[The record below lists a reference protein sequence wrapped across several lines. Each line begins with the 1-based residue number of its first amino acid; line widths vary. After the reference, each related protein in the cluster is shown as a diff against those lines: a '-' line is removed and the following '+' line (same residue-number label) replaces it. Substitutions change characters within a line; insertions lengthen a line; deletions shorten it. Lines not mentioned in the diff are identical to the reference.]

1 MSQKIYFSILR
12 LDHPELKSYWENFAL
27 PFRQGMTVT
36 AALRHI
42 RRFPVNINGKSVPAV
57 VFQDD
62 CVGAG
67 CTSCLFVINGVPRL
81 GCQTQVQELSQPV
94 SVEPLAKFPVVRDL
108 VVNKKR
114 LREARGAMQSW
125 NELEGIL
132 SGSFFERQSQSVS
145 QNLLRLNSCT
155 SCGACLEACP
165 QVGKKSAY
173 LGVQALS
180 RVALFASTPV
190 GQLQMPSR
198 PDSLNG
204 PLGLDGCDQSQ
215 NCVRA
220 CPQKI
225 PLTESLATL
234 SKKSFLY
241 NIFK

>member
-1 MSQKIYFSILR
+1 MSQKIYFTILR
-12 LDHPELKSYWENFAL
+12 QDHPELKSYWESFVL

-42 RRFPVNINGKSVPAV
+42 RRFPININGRSVPAV

-81 GCQTQVQELSQPV
+81 GCQTEVQDLSQPV

-108 VVNKKR
+108 VVNKNR
-114 LREARGAMQSW
+114 LREAQSAMRAW
-125 NELEGIL
+125 NELEGIF
-132 SGSFFERQSQSVS
+132 SGSFFESQSQSAS
-145 QNLLRLNSCT
+145 QDLLRLNSCT
-155 SCGACLEACP
+155 ACGACLEACP

-173 LGVQALS
+173 LGVNALS
-180 RVALFASTPV
+180 RVALFAATPV
-190 GQLQMPSR
+190 GRLQMPSR
-198 PDSLNG
+198 PASIKG
-204 PLGLDGCDQSQ
+204 PLGLDGCDNSQ
-215 NCVRA
+215 NCVRV

-225 PLTESLATL
+225 PLTESLAAL